1 MGALA
6 SYRLRL
12 ERKRWRIRALR
23 KRRQLSFLQ
32 DRTELIG
39 DGDVLL
45 CATLWNERIRL
56 PYFLRYYRARGVS
69 HFLIIDNGSNDGT
82 AGYLARQND
91 VSVWRAEGSYKSAR
105 FGMDWV
111 NWVLRNHAH
120 GHWVLTVDADEILV
134 YPFSDSRPIRALT
147 DWLDEGGV
155 RSFAAM
161 LLDRYPK
168 GPINRDRYR
177 DGQDP
182 LEIAHWF
189 DAGNYTISRN
199 PKYGNLWIQGGAR
212 ARAFFGNDPYHAP
225 SLNKIPLVKWHRSY
239 TYVNSTH
246 MLLPRGLNATYDADV
261 GEKIS
266 GCLLHTKFLDVF
278 EEKAAAELRRQQHFA
293 ASREYAAYH
302 KSLRN
307 KPDLW
312 TRWSERYINW
322 RQLEIIGLMSKGTW
336 A

>member
-1 MGALA
+1 M
-6 SYRLRL
+6 
-12 ERKRWRIRALR
+12 R

-39 DGDVLL
+39 EGDVLL

-120 GHWVLTVDADEILV
+120 GHWVLTVDADEFLV

-155 RSFAAM
+155 RSFSAM
-161 LLDRYPK
+161 LLDMYPK
-168 GPINRDRYR
+168 GPVNRDIYR

-199 PKYGNLWIQGGAR
+199 QKYGNLWIQGGAR

-246 MLLPRGLNATYDADV
+246 MLLPRGLNATYDAEV

-266 GCLLHTKFLDVF
+266 GCLLHTKSLDVF
-278 EEKAAAELRRQQHFA
+278 EKKAVAELQRQQNFA

-302 KSLRN
+302 TGLRN

-322 RQLEIIGLMSKGTW
+322 RQLEIIGLMSKGNW